1 MEKNGLQ
8 YDRTTPHHTLG
19 ISLSSVKQQAAAQQK
34 SIRAE
39 QQQQ

>member
-8 YDRTTPHHTLG
+8 YGRTTPHHTLG
-19 ISLSSVKQQAAAQQK
+19 ISLSSVQQQAAAQQK